1 MVTDRSNRLEPAL
14 MTDPH
19 AAGENKPDVSSD
31 EAPLVPD
38 AADMAADH
46 AAETA
51 DTGEATR
58 SAPSKEIVLQRL
70 TPHASWEDVVF
81 SETPEPEHA
90 APERRV
96 LSTMAIVVIAAAIG
110 AAGGALATVGVS
122 HALKDDRATVAVA
135 EQGRSVEGAIAKIN
149 AEIAALKSSSAAQS
163 TKIVERIDRMEKAQA
178 EPAARLAKLSEAVEK
193 LRAQETT
200 GAIAKT
206 AAAPT
211 PPASASVAAAQPNR
225 LPLVEGWVLR
235 EVADGIATVQ
245 GRAGIFDV
253 IPGDPLPGVGRVD
266 AIRRQDGRW
275 VVVTSRG
282 LIVAR

>member
-1 MVTDRSNRLEPAL
+1 

-51 DTGEATR
+51 DTREATA

-81 SETPEPEHA
+81 SETPEPEPA
-90 APERRV
+90 ASGRRV

-163 TKIVERIDRMEKAQA
+163 AKIVERIDRMEKAQA

-200 GAIAKT
+200 GAIAKPP
-206 AAAPT
+206 AAPT
-211 PPASASVAAAQPNR
+211 PTASAPAAMAQPNR

>member
-1 MVTDRSNRLEPAL
+1 

-19 AAGENKPDVSSD
+19 AEGESKPDVSSD
-31 EAPLVPD
+31 EAPLAPD
-38 AADMAADH
+38 AADMTADH
-46 AAETA
+46 ETDAAGPSQA
-51 DTGEATR
+51 AA

-110 AAGGALATVGVS
+110 AAGGALATVGIS
-122 HALKDDRATVAVA
+122 HTWNNDRAAVAVA
-135 EQGRSVEGAIAKIN
+135 EQGRSVESAIARIN

-178 EPAARLAKLSEAVEK
+178 EPAAKLAKPSEAVEK

-211 PPASASVAAAQPNR
+211 PAASAPVATAQPNR
-225 LPLVEGWVLR
+225 LPLVDGWVLR

>member
-1 MVTDRSNRLEPAL
+1 
-14 MTDPH
+14 MTDFR
-19 AAGENKPDVSSD
+19 ADGENKPDVSSD
-31 EAPLVPD
+31 AAPLVPD
-38 AADMAADH
+38 AADMTVDHTTEAA
-46 AAETA
+46 
-51 DTGEATR
+51 GEAAAAT
-58 SAPSKEIVLQRL
+58 PSREIVLQRR

-81 SETPEPEHA
+81 SETAEPEP
-90 APERRV
+90 APQRRA
-96 LSTMAIVVIAAAIG
+96 LSTIAIVVLAAAVG

-122 HALKDDRATVAVA
+122 HALKNDRAVVAAA
-135 EQGRSVEGAIAKIN
+135 EQGRSVDGAIARIN
-149 AEIAALKSSSAAQS
+149 AEIAALKSGSAAQS
-163 TKIVERIDRMEKAQA
+163 ARIVERIDRMEKAQA

-200 GAIAKT
+200 GAISK
-206 AAAPT
+206 
-211 PPASASVAAAQPNR
+211 PASAPPAPAPVAAAQPNR

-235 EVADGIATVQ
+235 EVADGMATVQ